1 MRRSSME
8 NTNNLPVL
16 EGFDLNI
23 AMEILQSEEVVNII
37 LVEFDDFL
45 DGIVPKLNGVY
56 SDNMSDEDIQRYI
69 IDVHA
74 LKSSAA
80 TVGAMELSELA
91 KSQEMTAKNGHME
104 QIREQH
110 PIVLEQVAKI
120 KNVLHEYV
128 LSRM

>member
-1 MRRSSME
+1 ME
-8 NTNNLPVL
+8 NNSGLPVL

-23 AMEILQSEEVVNII
+23 ALEILQSEEVVNII

-45 DGIVPKLNGVY
+45 EGIVPKLNGVY
-56 SDNMSDEDIQRYI
+56 SDDMSDEDMQKYI

-91 KSQEMTAKNGHME
+91 KAQEMAAKNGCME
-104 QIREQH
+104 QFKEQH
-110 PIVLEQVAKI
+110 PIVLEKVAKI
-120 KNVLHEYV
+120 KKVLHEYV
-128 LSRM
+128 ISCM

>member
-1 MRRSSME
+1 ME
-8 NTNNLPVL
+8 NNSGLPVL

-23 AMEILQSEEVVNII
+23 ALEILQSEEVVNII

-45 DGIVPKLNGVY
+45 EGIVPKLNGVY
-56 SDNMSDEDIQRYI
+56 SDDMSDEDMQKYI

-91 KSQEMTAKNGHME
+91 KAQEMAAKNRCME
-104 QIREQH
+104 QFKEQH
-110 PIVLEQVAKI
+110 PIVLDKVAKI
-120 KNVLHEYV
+120 KKVLHEYV
-128 LSRM
+128 ISCM